1 MEKWREQARGV
12 TERKDALKK
21 PKHCQFLLGTFF
33 LNKSCTI
40 NEREMF
46 SVSRSVTPESPLG
59 KDMPILS
66 GFPNLLHLI
75 DWVTA
80 WEETK

>member
-1 MEKWREQARGV
+1 
-12 TERKDALKK
+12 
-21 PKHCQFLLGTFF
+21 
-33 LNKSCTI
+33 
-40 NEREMF
+40 MF